1 MITSNSIK
9 KSLKNLMK
17 ESKRYLTELKD
28 LLISTSIDSLKLL
41 LMDF

>member
-9 KSLKNLMK
+9 KSLKNLME
-17 ESKRYLTELKD
+17 ESKRYLIELKD